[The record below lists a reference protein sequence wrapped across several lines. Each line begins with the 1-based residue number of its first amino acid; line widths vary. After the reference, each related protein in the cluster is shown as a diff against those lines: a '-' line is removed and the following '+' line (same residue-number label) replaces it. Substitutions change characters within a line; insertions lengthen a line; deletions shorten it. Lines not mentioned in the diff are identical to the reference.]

1 MMTKIFKKLIEMNG
15 PLMGMLVNLQFFTI
29 IPIPYE
35 LPMNKKNITYAV
47 KTFPILGLFQGGTFA
62 GVLYLLIHH
71 SPFSHLAIA
80 FIIWLLTIVI
90 TGGLHLDGWMDAS
103 DAFFSYQSIEK
114 RLEIMKDP
122 RTGAFGVIA
131 LVVLLSGRFLFIYEI
146 TNRLNTITF
155 ISILTIPF
163 LSKSLMGYLLLM
175 VPAAREEGLGY
186 FFQKSVHKNSLRI
199 YPFYLLL
206 FLVLV
211 AFLDARAAW
220 FIVFLMMVTIA
231 FGLIC
236 RRKIIKWFGGITG
249 DVLGA
254 SVEGMEWVL
263 WMSIWLLH
271 YYAMG

>member
-1 MMTKIFKKLIEMNG
+1 MTEILKKLKIDG
-15 PLMGMLVNLQFFTI
+15 PLIGMLINLQFFTI
-29 IPIPYE
+29 MPIPYE
-35 LPMNKKNITYAV
+35 FPMNKKYITFAV
-47 KTFPILGLFQGGTFA
+47 KTFPILGLLQGGMFA
-62 GVLYLLIHH
+62 GVLYLLIYH

-80 FIIWLLTIVI
+80 FLIWLLTIVI

-114 RLEIMKDP
+114 RLDIMKDP
-122 RTGAFGVIA
+122 RTGAFGVIS

-146 TNRLNTITF
+146 TGMLNTSTF
-155 ISILTIPF
+155 ICILTIPF
-163 LSKSLMGYLLLM
+163 LSKSLMGYLLLI

-186 FFQKSVHKNSLRI
+186 FFQKTVHKNSLRM

-211 AFLDARAAW
+211 ACLDIHAAW
-220 FIVFLMMVTIA
+220 LIVLLVMITIA
-231 FGLIC
+231 FGLLC
-236 RRKIIKWFGGITG
+236 QRKMMKWFSGMTG
-249 DVLGA
+249 DTLGA
-254 SVEGMEWVL
+254 SVEGMEWIL